1 MLILDRSCQL
11 TKLNLPNFLV
21 LPVILG
27 GKKCFYFWSMGVEEE
42 SQCFISHLIELLE
55 VLLS

>member
-21 LPVILG
+21 LHVILWG
-27 GKKCFYFWSMGVEEE
+27 GKSFYFWSMGLKEE